1 MNWWIQAARPRTLPL
16 ATAAVFFG
24 AAGINW
30 NLHNT
35 LVVVLAWLTAVALQI
50 FSNFANDW
58 GDFKNGAD
66 DDTRIGPARVM
77 QSGSATVKSMKKAL
91 VILGFSSF
99 TLGFI
104 LLYYSLILFGKY
116 TDFLVFISVG
126 ILAIWA
132 AYRYTAGD
140 NPYGYKGLGDVF
152 VFLFFGIVS
161 PAGLYYLLHF
171 SIDWSIFLRIGFVG
185 VACVMVLH
193 LNNMRDRQTDE
204 VTGKRTIA
212 VKLGFTYSKCLH
224 GLYGVICILSSLGLV
239 FSSHFSIASVLFG
252 AFSLLWLIVHL
263 IIVLRI
269 KTEKSFD
276 AQLKVVALSTFVSSI
291 LYLFC

>member
-16 ATAAVFFG
+16 ATATVFFG
-24 AAGINW
+24 AAGITW
-30 NLHNT
+30 NSHNA
-35 LVVVLAWLTAVALQI
+35 LVVVLAWLTAVALQV

-58 GDFKNGAD
+58 GDYKNGAD
-66 DDTRIGPARVM
+66 NDSRIGPTRVM
-77 QSGSATVKSMKKAL
+77 QSGSVTMKSMKRAL
-91 VILGFSSF
+91 VFLGFMAF
-99 TLGFI
+99 FLGI
-104 LLYYSLILFGKY
+104 ALLVYALVLSGRY
-116 TDFLVFISVG
+116 TDFFVF
-126 ILAIWA
+126 LAAGLLALWA
-132 AYRYTAGD
+132 AYRYTAGE
-140 NPYGYKGLGDVF
+140 NPYGYKGLGDLF
-152 VFLFFGIVS
+152 VFLFFGIAS
-161 PAGLYYLLHF
+161 PAGVYYLLRF
-171 SIDWSIFLRIGFVG
+171 SMDWNVLLRVGFVG

-204 VTGKRTIA
+204 VAGKRTIA
-212 VKLGFTYSKCLH
+212 VKLGFTYSKWLH
-224 GLYGVICILSSLGLV
+224 GLYGVICILSSFGLV

-291 LYLFC
+291 LYLLC